1 MSEPAEDSSR
11 MLTPTELELMNILWR
26 LGGGTVRDVMA
37 ALPADRDL
45 AYTSVSTMLRI
56 LEKKAFV
63 HSVKDQRTHRY
74 VPAVSQSRY
83 QAQNLRYMV
92 RGLFGGDPM
101 SLVRRLISSEDL
113 GEDELRDMARLVEEK
128 LGD

>member
-1 MSEPAEDSSR
+1 MSDPSDDGSR
-11 MLTPTELELMNILWR
+11 LLTQTELELMNILWR

-56 LEKKAFV
+56 LEKKEFV
-63 HSVKDQRTHRY
+63 RSVKDQRTHRY
-74 VPAVSQSRY
+74 VPAVSQSKY
-83 QAQNLRYMV
+83 QTVNLRHLV

-101 SLVRRLISSEDL
+101 SLVRRLISSEEL
-113 GEDELRDMARLVEEK
+113 REDELRDMARLVEEQ
-128 LGD
+128 LGE